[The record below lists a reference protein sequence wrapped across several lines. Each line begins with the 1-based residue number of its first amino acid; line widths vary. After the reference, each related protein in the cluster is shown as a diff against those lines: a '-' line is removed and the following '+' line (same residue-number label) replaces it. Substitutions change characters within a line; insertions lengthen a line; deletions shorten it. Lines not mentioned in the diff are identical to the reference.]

1 MTKIALSIILLL
13 TLTSCSENTPT
24 PEIKS
29 YQVVNPIIMDT
40 TYEREYATTINSL
53 QNVEIRNKVRGFIE
67 EIYVDEGQKVQ
78 TGQILFALNSKEL
91 EQQIQKAEATLQSA
105 QAELKGVEIEYDNT
119 KILFDKNIVAKSE
132 LDLWATKVAL
142 QKAKLSAARVE
153 KEQATLHFQFTKI
166 RAPFNGVINRIPF
179 KKGSLVDE
187 GALLTSIS
195 NNEFVYAYY
204 NVSEIDYLEYAQDNN
219 KSNNKVKL
227 VLANNTLYPQQGVIE
242 TTESEFDA
250 STGNIAFRA
259 KFPNQSRLLKQGS
272 SGKILAPSHFKNAI
286 LIPQKATFEVQGN
299 IYVYVVDKQNKVGIK
314 KINPVIR
321 LSNFFVLDMGLEKT
335 DTIILEG
342 IQSVKEGDIIK
353 SQLVQMPSFSK

>member
-1 MTKIALSIILLL
+1 MTKIALSILLLL
-13 TLTSCSENTPT
+13 TLSACSENTPT
-24 PEIKS
+24 AETKS
-29 YQVVNPIIMDT
+29 YQVVHPIITDT
-40 TYEREYATTINSL
+40 VYEREYATTINSL

-91 EQQIQKAEATLQSA
+91 EQQILKAEASIQSA
-105 QAELKGVEIEYDNT
+105 QAELKGIEIEYDNT
-119 KILFDKNIVAKSE
+119 KKLFEKNVVAKSE

-142 QKAKLSAARVE
+142 HKAKLNAARVE

-166 RAPFNGVINRIPF
+166 KAPFNGVINRIPF

-195 NNEFVYAYY
+195 NNEFVFAYF
-204 NVSEIDYLEYAQDNN
+204 NVSEIDYLEYAQATN
-219 KSNNKVKL
+219 KSNKVKL
-227 VLANNTLYPQQGVIE
+227 VLANNTVYPQQGIIE

-259 KFPNQSRLLKQGS
+259 KFPNESRLLKQGS
-272 SGKILAPSHFKNAI
+272 SGKILAPSHFKKAI

-314 KINPVIR
+314 KINPVVR
-321 LSNFFVLDMGLEKT
+321 LSNFFVLDIGLEKS

-342 IQSVKEGDIIK
+342 IQTVKEGDIIK
-353 SQLVQMPSFSK
+353 PQLVHMPSFSK

>member
-1 MTKIALSIILLL
+1 MTKIALSILLLL
-13 TLTSCSENTPT
+13 TLTSCSENTPA

-29 YQVVNPIIMDT
+29 YQVVNPIITDT
-40 TYEREYATTINSL
+40 TYERAYAANINSL

-91 EQQIQKAEATLQSA
+91 EQQIHKAEASIQSA

-119 KILFDKNIVAKSE
+119 KKLFEKNVVAKSE

-142 QKAKLSAARVE
+142 NKAKLNAARVE

-166 RAPFNGVINRIPF
+166 KAPFNGVINRIPF

-195 NNEFVYAYY
+195 NNEFVFAYF
-204 NVSEIDYLEYAQDNN
+204 NVSEIDYLEYAQATN
-219 KSNNKVKL
+219 KSNKVKL
-227 VLANNTLYPQQGVIE
+227 VLANNTVYPQQGIIE

-259 KFPNQSRLLKQGS
+259 KFPNESRLLKQGS

-314 KINPVIR
+314 KINPVVR
-321 LSNFFVLDMGLEKT
+321 LSNFFVLDIGLEKS

-342 IQSVKEGDIIK
+342 IQTVKEGDIIK
-353 SQLVQMPSFSK
+353 PQLVQMPSFSK

>member
-1 MTKIALSIILLL
+1 MSFRA
-13 TLTSCSENTPT
+13 
-24 PEIKS
+24 
-29 YQVVNPIIMDT
+29 
-40 TYEREYATTINSL
+40 YAANINSL

-91 EQQIQKAEATLQSA
+91 EQQIHKAEATLQSA

-119 KILFDKNIVAKSE
+119 KKLFDKNIVAKSE

-153 KEQATLHFQFTKI
+153 KEQASLHFQFTKI

-195 NNEFVYAYY
+195 NNEFVFAYF
-204 NVSEIDYLEYAQDNN
+204 NVSEIDYLEYAQATN
-219 KSNNKVKL
+219 KSNKVKL
-227 VLANNTLYPQQGVIE
+227 VLANNTVYPQQGIIE

-259 KFPNQSRLLKQGS
+259 KFPNESRLLKQGS

-314 KINPVIR
+314 KINPVVR
-321 LSNFFVLDMGLEKT
+321 LSNFFVLDIGLEKSE
-335 DTIILEG
+335 TIILEG
-342 IQSVKEGDIIK
+342 IQTVKEGDIIK
-353 SQLVQMPSFSK
+353 PQLVQMLSFSK

>member
-1 MTKIALSIILLL
+1 MTKIALSILLLL
-13 TLTSCSENTPT
+13 TLTACSENTPA

-29 YQVVNPIIMDT
+29 YQVVHPIITDT
-40 TYEREYATTINSL
+40 VYEREYATTINSL

-91 EQQIQKAEATLQSA
+91 EQQILKAEASIQSA

-119 KILFDKNIVAKSE
+119 KKLFEKNVVAKSE

-142 QKAKLSAARVE
+142 NKAKLNAARVE

-166 RAPFNGVINRIPF
+166 KAPFNGVINRIPF

-195 NNEFVYAYY
+195 NNEFVFAYF
-204 NVSEIDYLEYAQDNN
+204 NVSEIDYLEYAQATN
-219 KSNNKVKL
+219 KSNKVKL
-227 VLANNTLYPQQGVIE
+227 VLANNTVYPQQGIIE

-259 KFPNQSRLLKQGS
+259 KFPNESRLLKQGS

-314 KINPVIR
+314 KINPVVR
-321 LSNFFVLDMGLEKT
+321 LSNFFVLDIGLEKS

-342 IQSVKEGDIIK
+342 IQTVKEGDIIK
-353 SQLVQMPSFSK
+353 PQLVQMPSFSK

>member
-1 MTKIALSIILLL
+1 MTKIALSILLLL
-13 TLTSCSENTPT
+13 TLSACSENTPA

-29 YQVVNPIIMDT
+29 YQVVHPIITDT
-40 TYEREYATTINSL
+40 VYEREYATTINSL

-78 TGQILFALNSKEL
+78 TGQTLFTLNSKEL
-91 EQQIQKAEATLQSA
+91 EQQILKAEASIQSA

-119 KILFDKNIVAKSE
+119 KKLFEKNVVAKSE

-142 QKAKLSAARVE
+142 NKAKLNAARVE

-166 RAPFNGVINRIPF
+166 KAPFNGVINRIPF

-195 NNEFVYAYY
+195 NNEFVFAYF
-204 NVSEIDYLEYAQDNN
+204 NVSEIDYLEYAQATN
-219 KSNNKVKL
+219 KSNKVKL
-227 VLANNTLYPQQGVIE
+227 VLANNTVYPQQGIIE

-259 KFPNQSRLLKQGS
+259 KFPNESRLLKQGS

-314 KINPVIR
+314 KIIPVVR
-321 LSNFFVLDMGLEKT
+321 LSNFFVLDIGLEKS

-342 IQSVKEGDIIK
+342 IQTVKEGDIIK
-353 SQLVQMPSFSK
+353 PQLVQMPSFSK

>member
-1 MTKIALSIILLL
+1 MTKIALSILLLL
-13 TLTSCSENTPT
+13 TLTACSENTPA

-29 YQVVNPIIMDT
+29 YQVVHPIITDT
-40 TYEREYATTINSL
+40 VYEREYATTINSL

-91 EQQIQKAEATLQSA
+91 EQQIHKAEASIQSA

-119 KILFDKNIVAKSE
+119 KKLFEKNVVAKSE

-142 QKAKLSAARVE
+142 NKAKLNAARVE

-166 RAPFNGVINRIPF
+166 KAPFNGVINRIPF

-195 NNEFVYAYY
+195 NNEFVFAYF
-204 NVSEIDYLEYAQDNN
+204 NVSEIDYLEYAQATN
-219 KSNNKVKL
+219 KSNKVKL
-227 VLANNTLYPQQGVIE
+227 VLANNTVYPQQGIIE

-259 KFPNQSRLLKQGS
+259 KFPNESRLLKQGS

-314 KINPVIR
+314 KINPVVR
-321 LSNFFVLDMGLEKT
+321 LSNFFVLDIGLEKS

-342 IQSVKEGDIIK
+342 IQTVKEGDIIK
-353 SQLVQMPSFSK
+353 PQLVQMPSFSK

>member
-1 MTKIALSIILLL
+1 MTKIALSILLLL
-13 TLTSCSENTPT
+13 TLSACSENTPT
-24 PEIKS
+24 AEIKS
-29 YQVVNPIIMDT
+29 YQVVHPIITDT
-40 TYEREYATTINSL
+40 VYEREYATTINSL

-91 EQQIQKAEATLQSA
+91 EQQIHKAEASIQSA

-119 KILFDKNIVAKSE
+119 KKLFEKNVVAKSE

-142 QKAKLSAARVE
+142 HKAKLNAARVE

-166 RAPFNGVINRIPF
+166 KAPFNGVINRIPF

-195 NNEFVYAYY
+195 NNEFVFAYF
-204 NVSEIDYLEYAQDNN
+204 NVSEIDYLEYAQATN
-219 KSNNKVKL
+219 KSNKVKL
-227 VLANNTLYPQQGVIE
+227 VLANNTVYPQQGIIE

-259 KFPNQSRLLKQGS
+259 KFPNESRLLKQGS

-314 KINPVIR
+314 KINPVVR
-321 LSNFFVLDMGLEKT
+321 LSNFFVLDIGLEKS

-342 IQSVKEGDIIK
+342 IQTVKEGDIIK
-353 SQLVQMPSFSK
+353 PQLVQMPSFSK

>member
-1 MTKIALSIILLL
+1 MTKIALSILLLL
-13 TLTSCSENTPT
+13 TLTACSENTPA

-29 YQVVNPIIMDT
+29 YQVVHPIITDT
-40 TYEREYATTINSL
+40 VYEREYATTINSL

-78 TGQILFALNSKEL
+78 TGQTLFTLNSKEL
-91 EQQIQKAEATLQSA
+91 EQQIHKAEASIQSA

-119 KILFDKNIVAKSE
+119 KKLFEKNVVAKSE

-142 QKAKLSAARVE
+142 QKAKLNAAKVE
-153 KEQATLHFQFTKI
+153 KEQAALHFQFTKI
-166 RAPFNGVINRIPF
+166 KAPFNGVINRIPF

-195 NNEFVYAYY
+195 NNEFVYAYF
-204 NVSEIDYLEYAQDNN
+204 NVSEIDYLEYAQANN
-219 KSNNKVKL
+219 KSNKVKL
-227 VLANNTLYPQQGVIE
+227 VLANNTVYPQQGIIE

-259 KFPNQSRLLKQGS
+259 KFSNESRILKQGS

-314 KINPVIR
+314 KINPVVR
-321 LSNFFVLDMGLEKT
+321 LSNFFVLDIGLEKS
-335 DTIILEG
+335 DAIILEG
-342 IQSVKEGDIIK
+342 IQTVKEGDIIK
-353 SQLVQMPSFSK
+353 PQLVQMPKFSK